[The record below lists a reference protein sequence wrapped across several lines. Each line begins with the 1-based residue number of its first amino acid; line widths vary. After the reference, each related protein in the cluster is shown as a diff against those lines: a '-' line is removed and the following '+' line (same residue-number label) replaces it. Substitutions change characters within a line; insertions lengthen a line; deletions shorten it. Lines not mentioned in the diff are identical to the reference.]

1 MRVAGRRA
9 QLPSAVR
16 VHKPRRARPVS
27 PACAATPV
35 PFLRSASLTGMY
47 PTEGPSSV
55 LFTAGSQP
63 LGQCPA
69 QVRKESGYQDREGR
83 IPEEATRRPRQGRAQ
98 RGQWEAPEGCGV
110 RAEARSPAG
119 SQGGQREGLGAHL
132 CDLGARALPHL
143 ALSRARRGRPSA
155 AGFAAGAAAQRGA
168 GLQLCR
174 PRARRP
180 PPTPSTVTGAPG
192 VQ

>member
-119 SQGGQREGLGAHL
+119 SQGGQQEGLGAHL

-143 ALSRARRGRPSA
+143 APSRARRGRPSA
-155 AGFAAGAAAQRGA
+155 AGFAAGAAALQTPGSASSPHAEYGDRGSR
-168 GLQLCR
+168 GSVKG
-174 PRARRP
+174 
-180 PPTPSTVTGAPG
+180 PT
-192 VQ
+192 